1 MKVRTLNK
9 EMLCKMQDNLLEELK
24 TLKCFPKK
32 EICALFIVHLYRYM
46 IDYCNFVTYKQ
57 YSIDSDES
65 NTDVNLVK
73 SYLEASGYDYE
84 SKEQSY
90 FDILGNIC
98 EELVCCTNV
107 DSNVEFFLLSFVD
120 LKGEFN
126 TASRGVFRVL
136 IPDGELLNVLL
147 DGSIF
152 RSVYYEIFGYEQ
164 RRGACKRFLMAY
176 DGNISEYAKSQAV
189 EYGFSDSL
197 VCSVLVDDIGLKIV
211 N

>member
-1 MKVRTLNK
+1 
-9 EMLCKMQDNLLEELK
+9 MQDNLLEELK

-46 IDYCNFVTYKQ
+46 VDYCNFVFYKQ

-90 FDILGNIC
+90 FGILGNMC

-107 DSNVEFFLLSFVD
+107 DTNVEFFLLSFVD

-126 TASRGVFRVL
+126 TASSGVFRVL

-152 RSVYYEIFGYEQ
+152 RSVYFKIFRYEQ
-164 RRGACKRFLMAY
+164 RRGTCKRF
-176 DGNISEYAKSQAV
+176 
-189 EYGFSDSL
+189 
-197 VCSVLVDDIGLKIV
+197 
-211 N
+211 

>member
-46 IDYCNFVTYKQ
+46 VDYCNFVFYKQ

-90 FDILGNIC
+90 FDILGNMC

-107 DSNVEFFLLSFVD
+107 DTNVEFFLLSFVD

-126 TASRGVFRVL
+126 TVSSGVFRVL

-176 DGNISEYAKSQAV
+176 GGYASEYVKSQAV
-189 EYGFSDSL
+189 GYGFSESL
-197 VCSVLVDDIGLKIV
+197 ACSVLVDDIGLKIV
-211 N
+211 

>member
-9 EMLCKMQDNLLEELK
+9 EMLRKMQNSLLEEFK

-90 FDILGNIC
+90 FDILGNMC

-107 DSNVEFFLLSFVD
+107 DTNVEFFLLSFVD

-126 TASRGVFRVL
+126 TAYSGVFRVL

-176 DGNISEYAKSQAV
+176 GGYASEYVKSQAV
-189 EYGFSDSL
+189 GYGFSESL
-197 VCSVLVDDIGLKIV
+197 ACSVLVDDIGLKIV

>member
-9 EMLCKMQDNLLEELK
+9 EMLRKMQNSLLEEFK

-90 FDILGNIC
+90 FDILGNMC

-107 DSNVEFFLLSFVD
+107 DTNVELSFVD

-126 TASRGVFRVL
+126 TAYSGVFRVL

-176 DGNISEYAKSQAV
+176 GGYASEYVKSQAV
-189 EYGFSDSL
+189 GYGFSESL
-197 VCSVLVDDIGLKIV
+197 ACSVLVDDIGLKIV

>member
-107 DSNVEFFLLSFVD
+107 DSNVEFFLLVFVD
-120 LKGEFN
+120 LRGEFS
-126 TASRGVFRVL
+126 TVSSGVFKAL

-147 DGSIF
+147 DGNIF

-189 EYGFSDSL
+189 EYGFSESL
-197 VCSVLVDDIGLKIV
+197 ACSVLVNDIGLKIV